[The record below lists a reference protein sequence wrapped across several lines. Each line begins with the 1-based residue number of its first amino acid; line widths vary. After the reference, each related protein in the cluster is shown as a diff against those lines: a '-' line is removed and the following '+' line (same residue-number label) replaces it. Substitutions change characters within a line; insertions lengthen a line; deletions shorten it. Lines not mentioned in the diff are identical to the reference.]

1 VTHLSPLRALSV
13 ASISVMTCLTGVG
26 LSGALAG
33 PLKSST
39 APIVTHQRCAE
50 NRAAG
55 PMTFVSPFLY
65 DASAGIIDVVDAKAL
80 GYFSQLCIAVNIE
93 VPSYS
98 LSPYELVG
106 AGKGTITGEGSA
118 ADALMETANGAN
130 LVAIATMAD
139 ASDYAL
145 LTRPS
150 ITRLPQLAG
159 KLLAYHTVF
168 PVVLSEM
175 LKRSG
180 ANLSLIHE
188 VNDTSYDPTVLFA
201 RSPGFSALQA
211 YQSNEP
217 LTLEAAGYRQGTAFR
232 EWTPGQ
238 FGVKGTFNVQVVNG
252 TFLKKHRSTV
262 ADFLRAELHALDFC
276 LAHESTC
283 VTMEQKVATSAGF
296 PGSLTHSLAE
306 WRLEATLIRNHRL
319 AKTGIGVE
327 TAAEWRPEAKA
338 VVAYRLIAH
347 APPLSRVED
356 TTLAASLYRGTSLV
370 WPGP

>member
-1 VTHLSPLRALSV
+1 MFHFSPSRGFAV
-13 ASISVMTCLTGVG
+13 ASVILASG
-26 LSGALAG
+26 LSGIGISGAATSQT
-33 PLKSST
+33 KSST
-39 APIVTHQRCAE
+39 APIVSHQRCAT

-65 DASAGIIDVVDAKAL
+65 DASAGIIDVIDAKVL
-80 GYFSQLCIAVNIE
+80 GYFSQMCIAVNIV

-98 LSPYELVG
+98 LSPYELVS

-118 ADALMETANGAN
+118 ADSLMETANGAN
-130 LVAIATMAD
+130 LVAIATMAN

-150 ITRLPQLAG
+150 ISRLPQLEG
-159 KLLAYHTVF
+159 KLLAFHTVF

-175 LKRSG
+175 LKKAG
-180 ANLSLIHE
+180 ANLSAIHE

-201 RSPGFSALQA
+201 KTPGFSALQA

-217 LTLEAAGYRQGTAFR
+217 LTLAAAGYRPGKAFHL
-232 EWTPGQ
+232 WTPGQ

-262 ADFLRAELHALDFC
+262 ADFLRAEFHALNFC
-276 LAHESTC
+276 LAHASTC
-283 VTMEQKVATSAGF
+283 VTMEQKVAQSAGF
-296 PGSLTHSLAE
+296 PGSLAHSLAE
-306 WRLEATLIRNHRL
+306 WKLEAALIRGHML
-319 AKTGIGVE
+319 PGLGIGVE

-338 VVAYRLIAH
+338 LVTYGLISR
-347 APPLSRVED
+347 APVLSKVED
-356 TTLAASLYRGTSLV
+356 TSLAASLYHKTSLV